1 MFIHTLTFL
10 NISKSSPTKTYL
22 AYLIPNLSFIIQSSC
37 THFSLK
43 MQYMNCASTL
53 LRLSLSM
60 FLSPS
65 VPVSVP
71 VPRSHYHF
79 IIYVFRAGIFFFWRG
94 GCLFWFFKYM
104 VQVLSSFLLLPLQS
118 ALFFAGFLSFRSPCL
133 AHWSLRAAY
142 WLVQSS
148 PSPPRSLSP
157 PLAHLPTIAFSFLF
171 FLLFKLLIVL
181 WGYCHSMH
189 CYMKENKERDLC
201 TLEKFP

>member
-37 THFSLK
+37 THFPLK

-53 LRLSLSM
+53 LRLSLSI

-71 VPRSHYHF
+71 VPCSHYQF
-79 IIYVFRAGIFFFWRG
+79 IIYVFRAGIFFG
-94 GCLFWFFKYM
+94 GGGGFVFFLFFKYM

-118 ALFFAGFLSFRSPCL
+118 ALFFTGFLSFRSPCL
-133 AHWSLRAAY
+133 AH
-142 WLVQSS
+142 
-148 PSPPRSLSP
+148 
-157 PLAHLPTIAFSFLF
+157 
-171 FLLFKLLIVL
+171 
-181 WGYCHSMH
+181 
-189 CYMKENKERDLC
+189 
-201 TLEKFP
+201 

>member
-53 LRLSLSM
+53 LRLSLSI

-65 VPVSVP
+65 VSVSVP

-79 IIYVFRAGIFFFWRG
+79 IIYVFVKAFFLLFFYG
-94 GCLFWFFKYM
+94 GVLLFKYM

-118 ALFFAGFLSFRSPCL
+118 ALFLAGFLSFRSPCL
-133 AHWSLRAAY
+133 CTLIPQGS
-142 WLVQSS
+142 
-148 PSPPRSLSP
+148 
-157 PLAHLPTIAFSFLF
+157 
-171 FLLFKLLIVL
+171 LLISAVIPPPPPPPP
-181 WGYCHSMH
+181 
-189 CYMKENKERDLC
+189 
-201 TLEKFP
+201 TLPPPFF

>member
-53 LRLSLSM
+53 LRLSLAM

-79 IIYVFRAGIFFFWRG
+79 IIYVFRAGIFFFG
-94 GCLFWFFKYM
+94 GGGVFFYFLNIWYK
-104 VQVLSSFLLLPLQS
+104 SFLL
-118 ALFFAGFLSFRSPCL
+118 SF
-133 AHWSLRAAY
+133 
-142 WLVQSS
+142 SS
-148 PSPPRSLSP
+148 PSSLPSFS
-157 PLAHLPTIAFSFLF
+157 LAFSHSE
-171 FLLFKLLIVL
+171 VL
-181 WGYCHSMH
+181 ALHTDPSGQPT
-189 CYMKENKERDLC
+189 D
-201 TLEKFP
+201 